1 MLILILL
8 IKSYIFHFSKK
19 ILEKIYF
26 DSPHYYY
33 TAVVSFFCTKI
44 RITQQ
49 NLNKNQNILTYRSV
63 AQAGLN
69 DEKNW
74 MDCPFKYLT
83 LL

>member
-26 DSPHYYY
+26 DSPHYY